1 MSQHK
6 RILVTA
12 ALPYANGPIH
22 LGHLAGAYLPADLYV
37 RYQRLKRRDVLFL
50 CGSDEHGVPITITAD
65 NEGITPQAVVDRYHL
80 RNKQAFERLGISF
93 DNYSRT
99 SLPLHHETAREFFA
113 EFHSRGILNEK
124 QEQQFFDPAA
134 QKFLPDRYVEGT
146 CPVCGNPDAR
156 GDQCEKCGTYLNP
169 LQLISPRSK
178 ITGGTPEVRETSH
191 WYFPLGKYQ
200 ERLEA
205 YIREKSAAERWK
217 ENVLNYCRGWFTTGL
232 QDRAVTRDLDWGVKV
247 PLAGYK
253 NKVLY
258 VWFDAVL
265 GYISS
270 GKEWAALRGTPDEWR
285 RYWLSPDTK
294 YVAFIGKDNIVFHC
308 IVFPAMLMAWND
320 ANDSKYVLPDNV
332 PANEFLN
339 FEGQKFS
346 KSRGW
351 GIYVE
356 EFLSRYPADLLRY
369 YLGVTLPESHDSDFY
384 WKEFQAKNNSEL
396 ADIYGNFVNRTLAFC
411 ERTFGNTVPTRGA
424 LNALDETMLAAL
436 RQAPPASSECFE
448 QYRFRDAITEVM
460 NLARTANK
468 YFNDS
473 EPWKTAKSDLARCG
487 TTINLCLQVTR
498 ALAIL
503 MHPVVPQSS
512 SRLWAML
519 KLPGKVEDQS
529 WNSASDLAVRDGHV
543 IGKAEILF
551 TKIEDKAIEE
561 ELKSLGTTAA
571 SATAPPAPAETVP
584 AKTVPAK
591 TVPAKTVPAKPII
604 TYDDFVRIDLRI
616 AKVIAAEKVPKSE
629 KLLKIQVEIGSERRQ
644 VVAGIAQHYAPEALI
659 GKLVVVVFNLQPAK
673 LMGQESQGMLLAASD
688 TEGHLMVVTPGGDI
702 QSGSIVK

>member
-22 LGHLAGAYLPADLYV
+22 LGHLSGAYLPADLYV

-65 NEGITPQAVVDRYHL
+65 KEGIPPQEVVDRYHL
-80 RNKQAFERLGISF
+80 RNKQAFERFGMSF

-113 EFHSRGILNEK
+113 EFHKRGILNEK
-124 QEQQFFDPAA
+124 QEQQFFDPKA

-146 CPVCGNPDAR
+146 CPVCSNPDAR
-156 GDQCEKCGTYLNP
+156 GDQCEKCGTYINP

-217 ENVLNYCRGWFTTGL
+217 ENVLNYCRGWFTAGL

-247 PLAGYK
+247 PIEGYQ

-270 GKEWAALRGTPDEWR
+270 GKEWAALRGNPDEWR
-285 RYWLSPDTK
+285 SYWLSPDTK

-320 ANDSKYVLPDNV
+320 ANDTKYVLPDNV

-351 GIYVE
+351 GIDVE
-356 EFLSRYPADLLRY
+356 EFLSRYPADQLRY

-411 ERTFGNTVPTRGA
+411 ERTFGSAVPKRGD
-424 LNALDETMLAAL
+424 LNGLDETILAAL
-436 RQAPPASSECFE
+436 RKAPSASSECFE
-448 QYRFRDAITEVM
+448 QYRFRDAIAEVM

-519 KLPGKVEDQS
+519 KLPGKVEDQF
-529 WNSASDLAVRDGHV
+529 WNTASDLAIRDGHV

-551 TKIEDKAIEE
+551 IKIEDKTIEE
-561 ELKSLGTTAA
+561 ELKSLGTTVV
-571 SATAPPAPAETVP
+571 PVPQPAPAMP
-584 AKTVPAK
+584 AA
-591 TVPAKTVPAKPII
+591 AKPTIA
-604 TYDDFVRIDLRI
+604 YDDFARIDLRI
-616 AKVIAAEKVPKSE
+616 AKIISAEKMPKSE
-629 KLLKIQVEIGSERRQ
+629 KLLKIQVEIGGERRQ
-644 VVAGIAQHYAPEALI
+644 IVAGIAQHYAPETLI
-659 GKLVVVVFNLQPAK
+659 GKSVVVVFNLQPAK

-688 TEGHLMVVTPGGDI
+688 SEGHLMVVTPAGDI
-702 QSGSIVK
+702 PSGSIVK

>member
-1 MSQHK
+1 MSRHQ

-22 LGHLAGAYLPADLYV
+22 LGHLSGAYLPADLYV
-37 RYQRLKRRDVLFL
+37 RYQRLKHRDVLFL

-65 NEGITPQAVVDRYHL
+65 KEGVTPQAIVDRYHA
-80 RNKQAFERLGISF
+80 RNKEAFARFGVSF

-113 EFHSRGILNEK
+113 EFHRQGILNEK
-124 QEQQFFDPAA
+124 QEQQFFDLKAR
-134 QKFLPDRYVEGT
+134 KFLPDRYVEGI
-146 CPVCGNPDAR
+146 CPVCSSPDAR
-156 GDQCEKCGTYLNP
+156 GDQCEKCGTYLSP

-178 ITGGTPEVRETSH
+178 ISGETPEVRETSH
-191 WYFPLGKYQ
+191 WYFPLGKFQ

-205 YIREKSAAERWK
+205 YIREKSAAEGWRG
-217 ENVLNYCRGWFTTGL
+217 NVLNYCRGWFDAGL

-247 PLAGYK
+247 PLEGYQ

-270 GKEWAALRGTPDEWR
+270 AKEWAAQRGTPDGWR
-285 RYWLSPDTK
+285 LYWTSPDTK

-320 ANDSKYVLPDNV
+320 THETRYVLPDNV

-351 GIYVE
+351 GIDVE
-356 EFLSRYPADLLRY
+356 EFLSRYPADPLRF
-369 YLGVTLPESHDSDFY
+369 YLGMTLPESHDSDFF

-411 ERTFGNTVPTRGA
+411 ERTFANTVPACGP
-424 LNALDETMLAAL
+424 LGALDETMLAAL
-436 RQAPPASSECFE
+436 RKAPVLASEFFE
-448 QYRFRDAITEVM
+448 QYHFRDAITEVM
-460 NLARTANK
+460 SLARTANK

-473 EPWKTAKSDLARCG
+473 EPWKTAKSDRVRCG
-487 TTINLCLQVTR
+487 TTINICLQVTR

-503 MHPVVPQSS
+503 MHPVVPHSS
-512 SRLWAML
+512 SKVWAML
-519 KLPGKVEDQS
+519 KLPGTVEEQS
-529 WNSASDLAVRDGHV
+529 WDDASTLAIHQGHL

-551 TKIEDKAIEE
+551 TKIEDTTIED
-561 ELKSLGTTAA
+561 ELKSLGSVPVPPPPTPATVSTPASPPTPA
-571 SATAPPAPAETVP
+571 SASTPLPAPA
-584 AKTVPAK
+584 
-591 TVPAKTVPAKPII
+591 KPTI
-604 TYDDFVRIDLRI
+604 TYDDFAKIDLRI
-616 AKVIAAEKVPKSE
+616 ARVVAAEKVPKSE
-629 KLLKIQVEIGSERRQ
+629 RLLKLQVEVGTETRQ
-644 VVAGIAQHYAPEALI
+644 IVAGIAQHYAPEALV
-659 GKLVVVVFNLQPAK
+659 GKTIVVVFNLQPAK

-688 TEGHLMVVTPGGDI
+688 AGGHLVFVTPAGDM